1 MELINDLKQRYTRL
15 DVLSQFIVVMIACF
29 ILPFILNTFLF
40 LFNLKDLSI
49 INFFEVSP
57 SLNELFFKPWSLIT
71 YGFFHA
77 DLWHLTSNMIIFY
90 FSGRVVLDLFGKDK
104 FIKIFII
111 GLLGGSITYL
121 LSYNIFPVF
130 TGLKPPMIGASA
142 GVMAVFIFLASHNP
156 HFTFRII
163 VFDVKIMYLALILI
177 AMDLIQIPVNN
188 SGGHLAHLGGAV
200 WGYFYYNQIKQGN
213 DSGQWIINFIEY
225 LKGLFSKKKEV
236 NKVYKTKNYKTTP
249 KSSLDQQ
256 KIDLIL
262 DKISKSGYDSLSK
275 SEKDTLFKAGQN

>member
-77 DLWHLTSNMIIFY
+77 DLWHLISNMIIFY

-142 GVMAVFIFLASHNP
+142 GVMAVFIFLASYNP

-225 LKGLFSKKKEV
+225 LKGVFSKKKTV

-262 DKISKSGYDSLSK
+262 DKISKSGYDSLTK

>member
-1 MELINDLKQRYTRL
+1 
-15 DVLSQFIVVMIACF
+15 
-29 ILPFILNTFLF
+29 
-40 LFNLKDLSI
+40 
-49 INFFEVSP
+49 
-57 SLNELFFKPWSLIT
+57 
-71 YGFFHA
+71 
-77 DLWHLTSNMIIFY
+77 
-90 FSGRVVLDLFGKDK
+90 
-104 FIKIFII
+104 
-111 GLLGGSITYL
+111 
-121 LSYNIFPVF
+121 
-130 TGLKPPMIGASA
+130 MIGASA

-262 DKISKSGYDSLSK
+262 DKISKSGYDSLTK